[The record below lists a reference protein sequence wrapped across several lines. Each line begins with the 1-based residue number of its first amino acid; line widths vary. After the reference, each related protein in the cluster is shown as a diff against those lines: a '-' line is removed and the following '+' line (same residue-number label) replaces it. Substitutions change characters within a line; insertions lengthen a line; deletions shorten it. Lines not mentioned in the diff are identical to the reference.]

1 MPAALVRLQDCITDW
16 LVHLQVDATAEP
28 ALGEKYAVQGYP
40 TLKWFVDG
48 EPLEY
53 GGGRTE

>member
-1 MPAALVRLQDCITDW
+1 MLQSKVCNIAPLVQS
-16 LVHLQVDATAEP
+16 QVDATAEP
-28 ALGEKYAVQGYP
+28 ALGEKYGVQGYP